1 MSAFWGLF
9 LLLAYGCFTGLVFT
23 LRDWL
28 SGLGPTF
35 TDAWVDK
42 LPLIGAIDMAMAIT
56 LAFLALGGFTISRFL
71 NRPKSADLLIET
83 EGELR
88 KVTWPSTG
96 ETWSGTIAVIIT
108 VVLMLCFLYAS
119 DLVLSGLLSRL
130 MGGR

>member
-23 LRDWL
+23 LRGWF
-28 SGLGPTF
+28 SGLGSTF

-42 LPLIGAIDMAMAIT
+42 LPLIGSIDMAMGVT
-56 LAFLALGGFTISRFL
+56 LLFLAIGGLAISRFL

-88 KVTWPSTG
+88 KVTWPSTS
-96 ETWSGTIAVIIT
+96 ETWSGTIAVIVT
-108 VVLMLCFLYAS
+108 VIIMLCFLYAS
-119 DLVLSGLLSRL
+119 DLFLSGLLSRL
-130 MGGR
+130 MGGA

>member
-9 LLLAYGCFTGLVFT
+9 LLLAYGCFTGLVYQ
-23 LRDWL
+23 LRDWF
-28 SGLGPTF
+28 SGLGSSF
-35 TDAWVDK
+35 TQPWLDK
-42 LPLIGAIDMAMAIT
+42 LPLIGEIDMAMAIT
-56 LAFLALGGFTISRFL
+56 LVLLALGGFAISRIL

-88 KVTWPSTG
+88 KVTWPSTA